1 MMRKT
6 FLVFVSVAFAL
17 FFAACSDDSSSSINP
32 ILLPPA
38 DESIN
43 AKALSDST
51 GAEVDLTATGTLF
64 KCDRVT
70 EDSSLV
76 VSNVLSGLVDAWSAS
91 MDITVEISFK
101 ENSDAAK
108 KVVEAAKKEFSFSD
122 SEFPA
127 DGGEDSDQVLFR
139 GTKPISMSLKKLP
152 EYIMSHCDTSKAKKS
167 GSDESKS
174 EKSESEDS
182 ED

>member
-1 MMRKT
+1 MIAKSRL
-6 FLVFVSVAFAL
+6 FFASAVLAF
-17 FFAACSDDSSSSINP
+17 FFAACSDDSSSSVNP

-38 DESIN
+38 DESFN
-43 AKALSDST
+43 AAAVEDST
-51 GAEVDLTATGTLF
+51 GAEIDLTAMGTSF

-76 VSNVLSGLVDAWSAS
+76 VSNVLSGQVDAWTAS
-91 MDITVEISFK
+91 MGITVEISFK
-101 ENSDAAK
+101 ENTDAAK
-108 KVVEAAKKEFSFSD
+108 KVVEAVNKEYSFSE

-139 GTKPISMSLKKLP
+139 GTKTISMSLQKLP

-167 GSDESKS
+167 GSDKSES
-174 EKSESEDS
+174 EKSED
-182 ED
+182 